1 MIFFNFSL
9 FLDDSPFRLTK
20 LLTAGILRD
29 EGFFLF
35 ITSSPDTM
43 FLWNQVLFT
52 LKAPEG
58 ENAHLQYPKWIFWNV
73 HVGFAFAY
81 VNYLRSSPSS
91 TLVSFW
97 HSFVTTSIDTVNR
110 DLQAIQ
116 QSEVIDKL
124 LPLTEETELD
134 EVKEGEVEAEDR
146 KVADIKEALE
156 KKEKEDRTRVK
167 QYISKYFEGLQILC
181 LIMNQEEFVLIRSIK
196 GRQDPSIEPFFL
208 MMKKFMVS
216 VTNQLRGFR
225 NLLQSKKAGDWV
237 FDSIDRTIKAT
248 KTMQSSLE
256 GNSSNKTD

>member
-1 MIFFNFSL
+1 M
-9 FLDDSPFRLTK
+9 FLGDSIFRLTK

-29 EGFFLF
+29 EGLFMF

-248 KTMQSSLE
+248 KTMQSSFE